1 MRRPMEDEGGGEKR
15 RQWREMDAP
24 LRLRSSR
31 PSLGFRG
38 CLRAL
43 QWLDVEGERGRGRG
57 REVAELMAS
66 DGWSNQ
72 AAGLL
77 VDGIWSLF
85 RCHPRRHPKSPEAAP
100 NRWSPSLQSC
110 SLAPCSPCSHG
121 CSCGGW

>member
-57 REVAELMAS
+57 RELWRVVNEEAERETGGELR
-66 DGWSNQ
+66 GN
-72 AAGLL
+72 
-77 VDGIWSLF
+77 
-85 RCHPRRHPKSPEAAP
+85 RRMESENSA
-100 NRWSPSLQSC
+100 
-110 SLAPCSPCSHG
+110 
-121 CSCGGW
+121 